1 MTVVQYEWT
10 ANDNKTR
17 VVVDTLAKA
26 KALKE
31 KFKGNYK
38 VKYTEFPHAVTLAEI
53 GR

>member
-31 KFKGNYK
+31 KLRGNYK

>member
-17 VVVDTLAKA
+17 VIVDTLAEA

-38 VKYTEFPHAVTLAEI
+38 VKYIEFPHATTLAEI